1 MKRGRSWNIIL
12 VVLALAVVVIV
23 FLGLVFYRPPEP
35 ELPELAASFFDNE
48 IDLTVF
54 TKDFRV
60 NVTLSFPSK
69 ETWDLGEVPWF
80 AETIAIEKTIP
91 VKEVEGFIISGDSI
105 TYTLTFDNALVKD
118 LLWSKAYH
126 MGSSVLQSQ
135 KVVVVIYGDW
145 QGTEISASE
154 ELSVFS
160 E

>member
-1 MKRGRSWNIIL
+1 MKRERSRNVIL
-12 VVLALAVVVIV
+12 AVLASVVVIIV
-23 FLGLVFYRPPEP
+23 FLGLVFFRPPEP
-35 ELPELAASFFDNE
+35 ELPLFAASFFDKE
-48 IDLTVF
+48 IGLTSF

-80 AETIAIEKTIP
+80 AETTTIEKTIP
-91 VKEVEGFIISGDSI
+91 VKEVEGVIISGDHI
-105 TYTLTFDNALVKD
+105 TYTLTFDNVLMKD

-135 KVVVVIYGDW
+135 KVVVVVYGDW

-154 ELSVFS
+154 ELSVSS